1 MASQQSTIRT
11 MYGLSRRLAYHSQ
24 LPDGQNSFSALVIML
39 FVNSH
44 SHDMEE
50 GQHMKKSKIKDK
62 TEAGKKSKSR
72 DRQVDEE
79 PMRADLKEVIER
91 HSRGLDEQRPQAVA
105 RRRKTGQRTIR
116 ENIKDLCDGHFM
128 EYGALAVA
136 AQRQRRSMEDLMSK
150 TPADGVVAGIGQ
162 VNRSLF
168 GEDRARCMIIAYD
181 YTVLAGTQGFFG
193 HKKKDR
199 MLILAHEQRLPVVLF
214 AEGGGGRP
222 GDVDADGVV
231 VAGLDLATF
240 AMFARLSGKVPVV
253 GIVSGRCFA
262 GNAVLLGC
270 CDVIIAAQNANIGMA
285 GPVMIEGGGLGV
297 FKPEDIGPMDVQTK
311 NGVVDIAVADDT
323 EAVTVA
329 RKYLSYFQGAVSQW
343 EAADQRL
350 LRNMVPEQRR
360 YVYDVRAIIKTI
372 ADTDSFLELRPKFGP
387 EMITGLIR
395 IEGRPFGVIANNCQ
409 HQAGA
414 IEAEGADKAA
424 RLMQLC
430 NAHGL
435 PMVSLVD
442 TPGFMVG
449 PEIEHRAQ
457 VRHICRMFV
466 VGSHLTAP
474 FFTVFLR
481 RGYGLGAQAMAKGG
495 FHEPFFAVAWPTGE
509 FGGMGL
515 EGAVRAGFRK
525 ELEAMKEPQ
534 EREALY
540 EKLVALAYERGKAI
554 NMASYLEID
563 AVIDPADTRRWI
575 TEGLKAAPAER
586 TERAGHDFVDTW

>member
-1 MASQQSTIRT
+1 
-11 MYGLSRRLAYHSQ
+11 
-24 LPDGQNSFSALVIML
+24 
-39 FVNSH
+39 
-44 SHDMEE
+44 
-50 GQHMKKSKIKDK
+50 MKKSRSKDK
-62 TEAGKKSKSR
+62 AGAGKSSKSR
-72 DRQVDEE
+72 DRQTEQE
-79 PMRADLKEVIER
+79 PMRADLREVIER
-91 HSRGLDEQRPQAVA
+91 RSRGLDERRPEAVA
-105 RRRKTGQRTIR
+105 RRRKTNQRTIR
-116 ENIKDLCDGHFM
+116 ENIKDLCDGHFI

-136 AQRQRRSMEDLMSK
+136 AQRQRRTMEDLMSK
-150 TPADGVVAGIGQ
+150 TPGDGVVAGIGQ
-162 VNRSLF
+162 VNGSLF
-168 GEDRARCMIIAYD
+168 GEDKARCMIIAYD

-199 MLILAHEQRLPVVLF
+199 MLRLAHEQRLPVVLF

-270 CDVIIAAQNANIGMA
+270 CDVTIAAQNANIGMA
-285 GPVMIEGGGLGV
+285 GPVMIEGGGLGS
-297 FKPEDIGPMDVQTK
+297 FKPEDIGPMNVQTN
-311 NGVVDIAVADDT
+311 NGVVDIAVADDA
-323 EAVTVA
+323 EAVAVA
-329 RKYLSYFQGAVSQW
+329 RKYLSYFQGAISRW

-350 LRNMVPEQRR
+350 LRSMIPEQRR
-360 YVYDVRAIIKTI
+360 YVYDVRAVIKTV
-372 ADTDSFLELRPKFGP
+372 ADMDSFLELRPKFGP
-387 EMITGLIR
+387 EMITGLMR
-395 IEGRPFGVIANNCQ
+395 IEGRPFGVIANNCK

-430 NAHGL
+430 NAHDL

-457 VRHICRMFV
+457 VRHVCRMFV
-466 VGSHLTAP
+466 VGSHLSVP

-495 FHEPFFAVAWPTGE
+495 FREPFFAVAWPTGE

-515 EGAVRAGFRK
+515 EGAVKAGFRR
-525 ELEAMKEPQ
+525 ELEAVKDPQ
-534 EREALY
+534 EREGLY
-540 EKLVALAYERGKAI
+540 ERLLAMAYERGKAI

-575 TEGLKAAPAER
+575 IEGLKAAPAER
-586 TERAGHDFVDTW
+586 TERTGHDFVDTW

>member
-1 MASQQSTIRT
+1 
-11 MYGLSRRLAYHSQ
+11 
-24 LPDGQNSFSALVIML
+24 
-39 FVNSH
+39 
-44 SHDMEE
+44 
-50 GQHMKKSKIKDK
+50 MKKSKSKDEV
-62 TEAGKKSKSR
+62 EAGKNSKSR
-72 DRQVDEE
+72 DRQVDQE
-79 PMRADLKEVIER
+79 PMRADLQEVIER
-91 HSRGLDEQRPQAVA
+91 HSRGLDERRPEAVA
-105 RRRKTGQRTIR
+105 RRREKNQRTVR
-116 ENIKDLCDGHFM
+116 ENIKDLCDGHFI

-136 AQRQRRSMEDLMSK
+136 AQRQRRTMEDLMSK
-150 TPADGVVAGIGQ
+150 TPADGVIAGIGQ
-162 VNRSLF
+162 VNSSLF
-168 GEDRARCMIIAYD
+168 GEDKARCMIIAYD

-199 MLILAHEQRLPVVLF
+199 MLRLAHEQHLPVVLF

-231 VAGLDLATF
+231 VAGLDIATF
-240 AMFARLSGKVPVV
+240 AMFARLSGQVPVV

-311 NGVVDIAVADDT
+311 NGVVDIAVADDA
-323 EAVTVA
+323 EAVAVA
-329 RKYLSYFQGAVSQW
+329 KKYLSYFQGAISRW
-343 EAADQRL
+343 DAADQHL
-350 LRNMVPEQRR
+350 LRNMIPEQRR

-387 EMITGLIR
+387 GMITGLVR
-395 IEGRPFGVIANNCQ
+395 IEGRPFGIIANNCR

-449 PEIEHRAQ
+449 PDIERRAQ

-466 VGSHLTAP
+466 VGSHLTVP

-515 EGAVRAGFRK
+515 EGAVRAGFRR
-525 ELEAMKEPQ
+525 ELEAVKVPQ

-563 AVIDPADTRRWI
+563 AVIDPVDTRRWI
-575 TEGLKAAPAER
+575 MESLKAFPAEH

>member
-1 MASQQSTIRT
+1 
-11 MYGLSRRLAYHSQ
+11 
-24 LPDGQNSFSALVIML
+24 
-39 FVNSH
+39 
-44 SHDMEE
+44 
-50 GQHMKKSKIKDK
+50 MKKSKSKGRVD
-62 TEAGKKSKSR
+62 AGSKSESR
-72 DRQVDEE
+72 SRKVDEQS
-79 PMRADLKEVIER
+79 MRGDLKEVIDR
-91 HSRGLDEQRPQAVA
+91 HSRGLDEQRAEVVA
-105 RRRKTGQRTIR
+105 RRRKTNQRTIR

-128 EYGALAVA
+128 EYGALAIA
-136 AQRQRRSMEDLMSK
+136 AQRQRRTMEDLTSK

-162 VNRSLF
+162 INGSLF
-168 GEDRARCMIIAYD
+168 GEDKARCMIIAYD

-199 MLILAHEQRLPVVLF
+199 MLRLAHEQRLPVVLF

-231 VAGLDLATF
+231 VAGLDVATF
-240 AMFARLSGKVPVV
+240 AMFAELSGKVPLV

-262 GNAVLLGC
+262 GNAVLLGS
-270 CDVIIAAQNANIGMA
+270 CDVIIAGQNANIGMA
-285 GPVMIEGGGLGV
+285 GPVMIEGGGLGA

-311 NGVVDIAVADDT
+311 NGVVDIAVTDDA
-323 EAVTVA
+323 EAVAVA
-329 RKYLSYFQGAVSQW
+329 GKYLSYFQGAISRW

-350 LRNMVPEQRR
+350 LHNMIPEERR
-360 YVYDVRAIIKTI
+360 YVYDVRAVIKTI

-395 IEGRPFGVIANNCQ
+395 IQGKPFGVMANNCK

-449 PEIEHRAQ
+449 PEVERRAQ
-457 VRHICRMFV
+457 VRHVCRMFV
-466 VGSHLTAP
+466 AGSHLTVP

-495 FHEPFFAVAWPTGE
+495 FHESFFAVAWPTGE

-525 ELEAMKEPQ
+525 ELEAVKDPQ

-540 EKLVALAYERGKAI
+540 EKLVAMAYERGRAI

-575 TEGLKAAPAER
+575 IDGLKAVPAEH